1 MTVQVATIQRGECAL
16 TFTDDVMMNLTVRD
30 IQFRYL
36 ILAIML
42 CGWPI
47 FALSGES
54 QIEKYFDRKD
64 YARIIDIIK
73 SNQINKLTGVEDY
86 RICAQTAFMF
96 GLYEEACNFYQN
108 VLLINKNF
116 LSEQDQVNYAFSL
129 LKLGKSDE
137 LLSNLSSLDEKQ
149 LYPWL
154 AQLKNIAAT
163 KNSYLLKKDTL
174 VSKNDLSVDFLSQY
188 GLDYFNDHIYYS
200 YPRFSDTPEED
211 PSVNAM
217 INDRRSELAGIKSGM
232 LGSDGKAY
240 FAKVVKKSL
249 KGSGRIASMNVTDK
263 QENSFVTVVGRRGK
277 PERIVVLG
285 KRFPA
290 FPHNSNRFACAMPFF
305 NQADQRLYFCSDMP
319 GGFGGWDIYY
329 SELKEGK
336 WKWPVNMGPKV
347 NTPFDELF
355 PSAYKELL
363 LFSSEAREGLGD
375 FDNYAYSLDS
385 DTLRNLWPFN
395 TSGKDLSFKIIHDNP
410 LRAIGVN
417 GQAAYSF
424 SSEESLALILS
435 QEGKHDEVPSGTSQ
449 KPKAVRAEKAL
460 DVPQQKKSS
469 VKVEAPKVAASEP
482 PAPVVQAETPPVVVR
497 NFVAKELLDKEEPS
511 VKDSKNRDVA
521 LGNLYYDLNNAVLK
535 SAHFAV
541 LESVAQKIEKGGYT
555 NIVIWS
561 YTDRVGAEKYNGYL
575 SYQRALGVM
584 EFLKSKFKDSD
595 NKLYFTVA
603 AGEYLA
609 NRNRDVNSSDRR
621 VEVYAN
627 EKGLPFSYVYAY
639 KPLEG
644 ETSGSIARIFNNNID
659 ALRELNMEAPES
671 RTSSGVIYVGIQ
683 CIHVVSAGETAFS
696 ISRRYNCSV
705 DQLLKANQKANN
717 TLIVAEKLII
727 PLPVSNLKNSN

>member
-1 MTVQVATIQRGECAL
+1 MSLIIRNIRVSYLVLA
-16 TFTDDVMMNLTVRD
+16 VMLLSLPLFV
-30 IQFRYL
+30 F
-36 ILAIML
+36 
-42 CGWPI
+42 
-47 FALSGES
+47 SGES

-73 SNQINKLTGVEDY
+73 SNKINKLNGVEDY

-137 LLSNLSSLDEKQ
+137 LLSNLSILDEKQ

-163 KNSYLLKKDTL
+163 KKSYLLKKDTL

-240 FAKVVKKSL
+240 FTKVLKKSL
-249 KGSGRIASMNVTDK
+249 KGSGRIASMNVADK

-290 FPHNSNRFACAMPFF
+290 FPHNSKRFACAMPFF

-336 WKWPVNMGPKV
+336 WKWPVNMGPRI

-375 FDNYAYSLDS
+375 FDNYAYLLDT

-417 GQAAYSF
+417 GQEAYSY

-435 QEGKHDEVPSGTSQ
+435 QEGKHEEVPSGTSQ
-449 KPKAVRAEKAL
+449 KSKVVHSEKAL
-460 DVPQQKKSS
+460 TVVPKEKNLS
-469 VKVEAPKVAASEP
+469 PKVAAPKVVAPEQP
-482 PAPVVQAETPPVVVR
+482 VPVVQAETPPVVVR

-511 VKDSKNRDVA
+511 VKDSKNGDVA

-609 NRNRDVNSSDRR
+609 NKNRDVNSSDRR
-621 VEVYAN
+621 VEIYAN
-627 EKGLPFSYVYAY
+627 QKGLPFSYVYAY

-644 ETSGSIARIFNNNID
+644 ETSRSIAGIFNNNID
-659 ALRELNMEAPES
+659 ALRELNIEAPES

-696 ISRRYNCSV
+696 ISQKYNCSV

-717 TLIVAEKLII
+717 KLIVAEKLII